1 MIMIMMILIIGSVIT
16 TAQFETATVLG
27 TVRDQNNAILR
38 GAVVKLKNVGT
49 GIVSTTQADDNGE
62 YIFRAVKIGTYTVSA
77 ELSGFTTSV
86 VQDVVVTVEARK
98 RVDLSLK
105 VGSTA
110 ETVTITDSVPL
121 LETDSSSKGQIIGEN
136 QISNL
141 PIKGRSYAD
150 LALLV
155 PGVRQSQSGNQGEIS
170 TRREGSYNVNGL
182 RSVYNNFQLDGIDN
196 NFYGT
201 TNQGYSNQA
210 SQPSPDSVAEF
221 KMSINSYSAEYGRSG
236 GAVMIVATKGGTNQF
251 HGRVWD
257 YIQNGKLNAAGFFKP
272 QENRKPQVNRNQ
284 FGFVVG
290 GPIIKDKTFFFLDYE
305 GSRWIQSPFSLTTVP
320 TMDQRKGI
328 ISGLT
333 TNIIVP
339 YNFTDTNGKQVT
351 AGTVY
356 GKGETIPMTNFAKTV
371 LGNLPE
377 PNRPGSATGA
387 NNYGGFARNQLFE
400 DKGALKIDH
409 KINEKLNGFV
419 RYTHRRQHIEQPGL
433 ISGFSGGNAT
443 GRLSTYNQ
451 QGIAGIT
458 WTIDSNSMLEYR
470 FAVTRLGMDR
480 TVYSVGGPS
489 MEDLF
494 GITGLPEGDKVRGGI
509 TPQDISGFPR
519 YGRQSTSP
527 QAQFPLTVNSKV
539 NYSRVVGRHNLKM
552 GYEYLILNQDV
563 DDTNPLYGIDTYNG
577 TMSSHPTLRVYKD
590 PTCSQYNTL
599 PIKDV
604 PAQCKVNGNSLA
616 DFYFG
621 ARSNYKYASQV
632 TAKMRQRFHYGYI
645 QDDFKVNQKLT
656 VNAGLRYELVTPVYD
671 GDNKLANFD
680 PKTNSVVL
688 AKDGSMSEKALRNLD
703 TNNFSPRL
711 GIAYQL
717 NDKTVVRSG
726 YGIGYN
732 YWNRMASA
740 ELLNTNAPF
749 VTRASVDNIAANAK
763 TICTGDNYTGCFR
776 PTQNGYPTNL
786 LGAPGA
792 VILYMPQDLPWS
804 YVQNWHLTVQRNLTR
819 NSMLDVAYVG
829 NHSVKL
835 PQLAD
840 YNQAVPGTGSVL
852 SRRPIKLVK
861 IPGQGDVQVGN
872 ITAVLPTSFSYYHA
886 LQVKFEHRGKD
897 LNLLNAFT
905 YSKAIDNASQVLDG
919 NGSGP
924 TPQDVNNPRNDK
936 GPSSFDQRF
945 NNTTSVVWDLPIG
958 KSRRFGSNLPKA
970 LNFVI
975 GDWQAS
981 SAITISSGV
990 PLGIFYGDNAG
1001 WLSDGQADFL
1011 GGVRPRPNLT
1021 CACDILSNEAQRKAN
1036 PANQDERYEYYFN
1049 DKAIALPTAGSPFG
1063 NIGRNSAYGFGYQS
1077 VDFALQKRFPLSFI
1091 NETTKLNFRTEFFNF
1106 FNHTNFNAPNTDRR
1120 SGSFGRVSST
1130 MDPRVIQFALKVEF

>member
-1 MIMIMMILIIGSVIT
+1 MMILIIGSVIT

-62 YIFRAVKIGTYTVSA
+62 YIFRAVKIGAYTVTA

-86 VQDVVVTVEARK
+86 VEDVVVTVEARK

-251 HGRVWD
+251 HGKVWD
-257 YIQNGKLNAAGFFKP
+257 YIQNTSLNAAGFFKP
-272 QENRKPQVNRNQ
+272 AENRKPQVNRNQ
-284 FGFVVG
+284 FGFVIG
-290 GPIIKDKTFFFLDYE
+290 GPILKDKTFFFLDYE
-305 GSRWIQSPFSLTTVP
+305 GSRWIQSPFSLATVP
-320 TMDQRKGI
+320 TMDQRRGI
-328 ISGLT
+328 LKVPVT
-333 TNIIVP
+333 VP
-339 YNFTDTNGKQVT
+339 YDFRDSNGAEIK
-351 AGTVY
+351 AGTPY
-356 GKGETIPMTNFAKTV
+356 AKGSVVPMTKFAKTV
-371 LGNLPE
+371 LENLPL
-377 PNRPGSATGA
+377 PNRPGET
-387 NNYGGFARNQLFE
+387 NNFGGFARNQLFE

-409 KINEKLNGFV
+409 KLSESLNGFV

-494 GITGLPEGDKVRGGI
+494 GIKGLPVGDKVRGGI
-509 TPQDISGFPR
+509 TPQDITGFPR

-527 QAQFPLTVNSKV
+527 QAQFPLTINSKV
-539 NYSRVVGRHNLKM
+539 NYSRIVGRHNLKM

-563 DDTNPLYGIDTYNG
+563 DDTNPLYGIDTYAGAFSRKVPCAQITELTAGVCN
-577 TMSSHPTLRVYKD
+577 
-590 PTCSQYNTL
+590 SQY
-599 PIKDV
+599 
-604 PAQCKVNGNSLA
+604 SLG

-671 GDNKLANFD
+671 ADNKLANFD
-680 PKTNSVVL
+680 PATNSIVL
-688 AKDGSMSEKALRNLD
+688 AKDGSISERSLRNLD

-717 NDKTVVRSG
+717 NEKTVVRSG

-749 VTRASVDNIAANAK
+749 VTRASVDNSAANLGK
-763 TICTGDNYTGCFR
+763 ICADTFYAAGCFR
-776 PTQNGYPTNL
+776 PTQNGYPTDL
-786 LGAPGA
+786 FKAPGA
-792 VILYMPQDLPWS
+792 VILWMPQDLPWS
-804 YVQNWHLTVQRNLTR
+804 YVQNWHLTIQRQVTR
-819 NSMLDVAYVG
+819 NNLLDVAYVG

-840 YNQAVPGTGSVL
+840 YNQANPSATATNANLL
-852 SRRPIKLVK
+852 SRRRIDKPVN
-861 IPGQGDVQVGN
+861 IPGQGMVQVGN
-872 ITAVLPTSFSYYHA
+872 ITAVLPTSFSHYHG

-958 KSRRFGSNLPKA
+958 KSRRFGSSLPKA
-970 LNFVI
+970 INFII

-981 SAITISSGV
+981 SAITITSGL

-1001 WLSDGQADFL
+1001 WLSDNQADFL

-1021 CACDILSNEAQRKAN
+1021 CACDILSTEAQRKAN
-1036 PANQDERYEYYFN
+1036 LANQDERYEYYFN

-1077 VDFALQKRFPLSFI
+1077 VDFGLQKRFPLSFI

-1120 SGSFGRVSST
+1120 SGNFGRVSST